1 MEEFDI
7 NWLAMVAASIL
18 PLVTGFIWYNPKVFG
33 TAWMKESG
41 ITMEKAQQM
50 NPAKTYG
57 LAVVMAFLIAF
68 ALWPEVMLGGA
79 PGMEHGEGGDFMT
92 FKHGAL
98 HGALMGLLVALPV
111 LATNAL
117 FEQKSFKYVMI
128 NAGYWVVTMALMGG
142 IINAWT

>member
-1 MEEFDI
+1 MEGMDI
-7 NWLAMVAASIL
+7 NWLAIVAASIL
-18 PLVTGFIWYNPKVFG
+18 PLVTGFLWYGPLFG
-33 TAWMKESG
+33 KAWMKESG
-41 ITMEKAQQM
+41 MTEEKAKTM

-57 LAVVMAFLIAF
+57 LAVLMAFFVAF
-68 ALWPEVMLGGA
+68 FIWPMVFTGGG
-79 PGMEHGEGGDFMT
+79 PGMEHGTEAFLT

-98 HGALMGLLVALPV
+98 HGSMVGLFVALPV

-117 FEQKSFKYVMI
+117 FEMKSFKYVAI

>member
-7 NWLAMVAASIL
+7 NWLAIIAASIL

-33 TAWMKESG
+33 TVWMKESG
-41 ITMEKAQQM
+41 MTMEKAQQM

-68 ALWPEVMLGGA
+68 AIWPEVMTGGG
-79 PGMEHGEGGDFMT
+79 PGMPHGPEGEFMT
-92 FKHGAL
+92 FQHGAFHGAL
-98 HGALMGLLVALPV
+98 LGVFLALPI

-117 FEQKSFKYVMI
+117 FEQKSFKYVII
-128 NAGYWVVTMALMGG
+128 NAGYWIVTMALMGG

>member
-1 MEEFDI
+1 MEEMNI
-7 NWLAMVAASIL
+7 NWIAMVVAAIL

-41 ITMEKAQQM
+41 MTEEKAKSM
-50 NPAKTYG
+50 NPGKTYG

-79 PGMEHGEGGDFMT
+79 PSDPHGTEAFMT
-92 FKHGAL
+92 FKHGAF
-98 HGALMGLLVALPV
+98 HGALLGFTVAMPV

-117 FEQKSFKYVMI
+117 FEQKSFKYVAI
-128 NAGYWVVTMALMGG
+128 NAGYWIVTMALMGG
-142 IINAWT
+142 LINAWV